1 MKILLTD
8 DHAIVRQSLEY
19 IINAEFPGTLCV
31 PARDASTCVDWLKKE
46 RFELLILDMN
56 LPDMDGLTL
65 TEWILDRYPLQRI
78 LFFSTSPM
86 AIYAKKLYQMGIM
99 GYVNKQSPV
108 AEIVKALHTVLMLHE
123 QYLDEEFKSLL
134 ALEFLN
140 KNSINPLEKLSN
152 RELSIAQLMAHGKSF
167 EEIAMQLHVESS
179 TIRTYK
185 SLNFQQ
191 ILPEH

>member
-1 MKILLTD
+1 
-8 DHAIVRQSLEY
+8 
-19 IINAEFPGTLCV
+19 
-31 PARDASTCVDWLKKE
+31 
-46 RFELLILDMN
+46 
-56 LPDMDGLTL
+56 
-65 TEWILDRYPLQRI
+65 
-78 LFFSTSPM
+78 M

-108 AEIVKALHTVLMLHE
+108 SEIVKALHTVLILRE

-152 RELSIAQLMAHGKSF
+152 RELSIAQLMANGKSF
-167 EEIAMQLHVESS
+167 EEISTQLHIESS

-185 SLNFQQ
+185 SRIFQKMDVTSLHDFLEKARLYKL
-191 ILPEH
+191 I